1 MTDFIDRQIS
11 VLNKLVESYRST
23 DITLNVFIL
32 KMESILALPE
42 MFEFRDKLEDSVSV
56 LEEINAYLLD
66 GGDNTAAISNKIDE
80 QINVIEKIL

>member
-80 QINVIEKIL
+80 QINIIEKIL